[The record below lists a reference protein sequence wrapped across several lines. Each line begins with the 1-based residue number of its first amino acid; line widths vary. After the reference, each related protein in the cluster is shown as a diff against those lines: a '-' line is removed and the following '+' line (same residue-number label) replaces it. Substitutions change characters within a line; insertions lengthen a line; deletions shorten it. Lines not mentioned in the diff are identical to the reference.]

1 MIRLSLFGVALAVTG
16 TFAITPEL
24 LLGTTR
30 RSAADPSPDGSVAL
44 FSYSQYSFKDE
55 SIKAGYEILD
65 LATGKI
71 DESGLNASE
80 INEIVWLPGTSTGI
94 LYINATNEKV
104 FGGVT
109 LWIGDIGDSSAS
121 VLVAYLDAPYTG
133 LKVANSSSGD
143 LHFLLNCLAY
153 PNGTAVNPESEVT
166 PLHTGRLY
174 SDNYVRHWDTWLD
187 KNRFAVFAG
196 ILLAD
201 KSFELASTGMRN
213 LNHEIFFTTTQS
225 ETPVQPFGD
234 SSDYDVSSDGSLYA
248 FVSKAPQLNKANY
261 TASYI
266 YVGSFTSSDV
276 AVAINGPG
284 SVADTAGHRG
294 ASSQPSFS
302 ADSRKLAYVQQD
314 GVDYESDRLILYT
327 VDVTFGQTG
336 ITAGEPKSLSAGFDR
351 WVFGPLIW
359 AADSSSIYATA
370 EDYARVKVFNFPTNS
385 DGVLVPLPL
394 TSNTS
399 VSSFSVLPDSSLFVT
414 STAIWTPTE
423 YSIVSNGT
431 KKTLFDASSVDQNL
445 AGLGA
450 HTVSEIFYNGSNP
463 ATQQQL
469 HAMVV
474 KPTYYVS
481 NKTYPLAFIIHGGP
495 QSYAGNE
502 WSNRWNFQTWA
513 DQGYIVVAPNPT
525 GSTSFG
531 QQLIDSIQGQWGSW
545 PYEDLV
551 KAWEFIDE
559 NLNDVDT
566 DTGIAAGASFGGYM
580 INWIQSN
587 ALGKR
592 FKALVTHDGIANT
605 ESTWASEELWFL
617 RHDMKGSLW
626 DPDAVGYRKW
636 NPQNHIANW
645 STPHFVVHSS
655 LDYRLPES
663 DGLALFNILQAR
675 GVPSRFL
682 SFADEGH
689 WILQQQ
695 NSLFWHTEIFNWIN
709 HYAQSGV
716 LDDVPIGN

>member
-1 MIRLSLFGVALAVTG
+1 MPT
-16 TFAITPEL
+16 L

-94 LYINATNEKV
+94 LYINATNEK
-104 FGGVT
+104 
-109 LWIGDIGDSSAS
+109 SANDGS

-196 ILLAD
+196 ILLAN

-248 FVSKAPQLNKANY
+248 FLNKANY

-414 STAIWTPTE
+414 PTAIWTPTE

-592 FKALVTHDGIANT
+592 FKAL
-605 ESTWASEELWFL
+605 STWASEELWFL